1 VNETSTYPGPG
12 ARAMLVAVLLLTMTV
27 GIGMQFA
34 IPVLGPLIMPDLGL
48 SRAQLGA
55 VTTLFFLVGAATSTS
70 AGRWTDRVGGRRSL
84 FATHLSA
91 GLAFAIAAQAG
102 SLALLLVAGA
112 VAGLGAALANP
123 ATNRLILAGFPP
135 GSRGAIVG
143 LKQSGVQLGGLA
155 AGVALPSLALL
166 LGWQRA
172 LLSWTVLAVV
182 TTGIILVT
190 VPASLDPSG
199 GRRAAGSSEGGGPT
213 ITVLCTFAALM
224 GFGVS
229 SINTYLPIYAVEVV
243 GTSVT
248 TAGFVVSVLAVLGI
262 ASRLGWGWGADRLA
276 RPIRVLPVL
285 SIGALVGTGL
295 LVLAASVG
303 QWALWIGAGVLG
315 ATALGW
321 NGVAMLVAMNAVPA
335 ARAGWASG
343 RVILFFYVGLVVSP
357 IPFGLLA
364 DRLGSYAVGW
374 LFVALAFVAAT
385 VSTTVTSAARGE
397 RTRMT
402 ETQEVPEAGAGS
414 DAGHARD

>member
-1 VNETSTYPGPG
+1 MAETPEYPGRA
-12 ARAMLVAVLLLTMTV
+12 ARTLLVVVLLLTMTV

-48 SRAQLGA
+48 TLVELGA
-55 VTTLFFLVGAATSTS
+55 VTTLFFLVGAAASTS

-91 GLAFAIAAQAG
+91 GLAFAIAARAD
-102 SLALLLVAGA
+102 SLPFLLLAGG

-155 AGVALPSLALL
+155 AGVALPTLALL

-172 LLSWTVLAVV
+172 LLSWTLLAAI
-182 TTGIILVT
+182 TITLFLIA
-190 VPASLDPSG
+190 VPASLDPIG
-199 GRRAAGSSEGGGPT
+199 GRRTSRPDEGGGPT

-229 SINTYLPIYAVEVV
+229 SINTYLPIYAVEIV

-262 ASRLGWGWGADRLA
+262 ASRLGWGWGADRLV

-285 SIGALVGTGL
+285 SIGALAGTGL
-295 LVLAASVG
+295 LVLAAYVG
-303 QWALWIGAGVLG
+303 QWALWLGAGVLG

-321 NGVAMLVAMNAVPA
+321 NGVAMLVAMNAVTP

-343 RVILFFYVGLVVSP
+343 RVILFFYVGLVASP

-364 DRLGSYAVGW
+364 DRLGSYAIGW

-385 VSTTVTSAARGE
+385 ISTTVTQAARDE
-397 RTRMT
+397 RTRAR
-402 ETQEVPEAGAGS
+402 VAPDSGS
-414 DAGHARD
+414 PDLDQDI